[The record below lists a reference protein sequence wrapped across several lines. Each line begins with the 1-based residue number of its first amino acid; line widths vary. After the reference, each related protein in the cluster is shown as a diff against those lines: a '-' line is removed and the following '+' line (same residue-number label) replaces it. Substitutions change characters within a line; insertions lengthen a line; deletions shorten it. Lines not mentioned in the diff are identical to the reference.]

1 MSSLF
6 DTLEDEC
13 DRLLKQEG
21 KVPQAIFLG
30 KKQTEMF
37 INELMDM
44 QETPESDRKEMR
56 EFFLKCET
64 IINDDV
70 NVIFTDKEDE
80 MRFVTK
86 KELLN

>member
-1 MSSLF
+1 MSLLF

-13 DRLLKQEG
+13 DRLLKKEG

-37 INELMDM
+37 IKELMDM
-44 QETPESDRKEMR
+44 QETPESDREEIR
-56 EFFLKCET
+56 IFLLKCDT

-70 NVIFTDKEDE
+70 SVIFTDKEDE
-80 MRFVTK
+80 MRFETK

>member
-56 EFFLKCET
+56 EFILKCET